1 MAAVI
6 TYQYPV
12 AGLVA
17 PTALQVADQVTA
29 VVEALDADTDAVVI
43 HNLGLTAAQ
52 LLLGWPIVTLEPLY
66 AVGGTEAILAD
77 WYVRLKTANDITITK
92 VAVGGSG
99 TGVGPTVR
107 VHIQRPHS
115 IGR

>member
-12 AGLVA
+12 AGLVP
-17 PTALQVADQVTA
+17 PTALQAHDQVTA
-29 VVEALDADTDAVVI
+29 VIEALDADVAAVVV

-52 LLLGWPIVTLEPLY
+52 LALGWPIVTLEPLY
-66 AVGGTEAILAD
+66 ATAGTEANLAD
-77 WYVRLKTANDITITK
+77 WITTIKTANDVTLAKTN
-92 VAVGGSG
+92 AGGSG
-99 TGVGPTVR
+99 TAAGPTVR
-107 VHIQRPHS
+107 AHIQRPHS